1 MKRTVLIALLAVIAS
16 AIFAG
21 GGILGANSPVHAA
34 TADIEPIATPAVADA
49 VHDGLP
55 HQLPTTYDSPADA
68 FINSIACGVFA
79 GGPAAVLASPAG
91 PWGSF
96 VAGTVAAAGCAAF
109 IEVVVPRTP
118 YPSQGFN
125 EFGGAAAAADPY
137 AGVCQGGS
145 CH

>member
-21 GGILGANSPVHAA
+21 GILVADSPAHAA
-34 TADIEPIATPAVADA
+34 TADVEPIATQPVDDI

-55 HQLPTTYDSPADA
+55 TQLSIIRDSPADA
-68 FINSIACGVFA
+68 FINGLACGIFV
-79 GGPAAVLASPAG
+79 GGPAAALAAPAG

-109 IEVVVPRTP
+109 IEVVPRTP

-125 EFGGAAAAADPY
+125 EFKGAVTASDPY
-137 AGVCQGGS
+137 TGVCQGGS
-145 CH
+145 CR